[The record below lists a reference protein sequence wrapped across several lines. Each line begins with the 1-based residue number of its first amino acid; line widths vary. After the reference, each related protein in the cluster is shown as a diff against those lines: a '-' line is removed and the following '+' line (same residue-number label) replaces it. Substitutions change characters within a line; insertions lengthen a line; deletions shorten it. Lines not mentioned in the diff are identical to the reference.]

1 MADVMSNNL
10 YLLTNDFPFQFFVVG
25 VALLTTAVV
34 SIAYWIGFPFWWE
47 KSPAATILLLI
58 VGNWLLLNVIFHY
71 VMAVITPAGEPPEV
85 SVMTSIYFVLYLYSL
100 NFHIAR
106 TVNII
111 NTNPHYHNLG
121 LEVTWR

>member
-1 MADVMSNNL
+1 MSNNL
-10 YLLTNDFPFQFFVVG
+10 YLLQLLINYFPFQFFVVG

-47 KSPAATILLLI
+47 KSPAATIFLLI

-85 SVMTSIYFVLYLYSL
+85 SVLTSVYFLYLYSFYL
-100 NFHIAR
+100 HLVRIRF
-106 TVNII
+106 
-111 NTNPHYHNLG
+111 
-121 LEVTWR
+121 EVTWH